1 MHSRS
6 LFHKNTRYFR
16 LIEANSFYV
25 REFYALFLQHSVTIE
40 LKMAIKLGINGFG
53 RIGRLV
59 MRSILAREAG
69 MFDVVGINDLTNAST
84 LGHLFKYDS
93 VHGRYDGSVSVEGD
107 TLNIDGDK
115 IKIFSER
122 DPENLPWG
130 DLGCD
135 IVIESTGVFRT
146 KEAASKH
153 IKAGAKKVIISA
165 PAKGD
170 VDATVVLG
178 VNDSILTGQEEVL
191 SNASCTTNCLAPMV
205 KVLDDNFGVVRGFMT
220 TVHGYTADQRIQDAP
235 HSDLRR
241 ARAAAM
247 NIVPTTTGA
256 AKAVG
261 LVLPHLSGKLDGFAL
276 RVPVP
281 DGSITDLTAELSKD
295 ASIDDIKDAFK
306 QAANGSLSG
315 ILEYTDELLVSS
327 DIIGNPHSCIFDAPS
342 TMSQGN
348 LVKVVGFYDNEWGYS
363 NRAVDLAIKLM
374 SF

>member
-1 MHSRS
+1 
-6 LFHKNTRYFR
+6 
-16 LIEANSFYV
+16 
-25 REFYALFLQHSVTIE
+25 
-40 LKMAIKLGINGFG
+40 MAIKLGINGFG

-59 MRSILAREAG
+59 MRSVLARESG
-69 MFDVVGINDLTNAST
+69 MFDVVGINDLTDATT

-93 VHGRYDGSVSVEGD
+93 VHGIYDGEVAVEGD
-107 TLNIDGDK
+107 TLVIDGDK
-115 IKIFSER
+115 FKVFSER
-122 DPENLPWG
+122 DPADLPWG

-146 KEAASKH
+146 KELASKH
-153 IKAGAKKVIISA
+153 LSAGAKKVIISA

-178 VNDSILTGQEEVL
+178 VNDDVLTGNEEVI

-235 HSDLRR
+235 HKDLRR
-241 ARAAAM
+241 ARAAAV

-261 LVLPHLSGKLDGFAL
+261 LVLPNLAGKLDGFAL

-281 DGSITDLTAELSKD
+281 DGSITDLTAELAKD
-295 ASIDDIKDAFK
+295 ASIEDINNAFK
-306 QAANGSLSG
+306 AAAAGPLNGV
-315 ILEYTDELLVSS
+315 LEYSEEMLVSS
-327 DIIGNPHSCIFDAPS
+327 DIVGNPHSCIFDAPS

-348 LVKVVGFYDNEWGYS
+348 LVKIVGFYDNEWGYA
-363 NRAVDLAIKLM
+363 NRAVDIALKLM
-374 SF
+374 A

>member
-1 MHSRS
+1 
-6 LFHKNTRYFR
+6 
-16 LIEANSFYV
+16 
-25 REFYALFLQHSVTIE
+25 
-40 LKMAIKLGINGFG
+40 MAIKLGINGFG

-69 MFDVVGINDLTNAST
+69 TFDVVGINDLTNAST

-93 VHGRYDGSVSVEGD
+93 VHGRYNGSVSVDGD

-178 VNDSILTGQEEVL
+178 VNDSILTGNEEVL

-205 KVLDDNFGVVRGFMT
+205 KVLDDNFGVVRGYMT

-295 ASIDDIKDAFK
+295 ASVDDIKAAFK
-306 QAANGSLSG
+306 KAAGGELNGV
-315 ILEYTDELLVSS
+315 LEYTDELLVSS

-348 LVKVVGFYDNEWGYS
+348 LVKIVGFYDNEWGYS
-363 NRAVDLAIKLM
+363 NRAVDLAIKIM